1 MEILK
6 NVEYEVLDNML
17 IVTLPDGVKDN
28 SQYEIRIKGL
38 KSNDGKSQL
47 DNLNYRVI
55 TELTPSYCN
64 ISDVAMLQDTF
75 GISENTILYYIREA
89 SKYADYIMESVS
101 SAANNSNSTVVEISV
116 PLHNFVVTKVM
127 LDCLLK
133 AFINKAAGAGI
144 KGTLGKIS
152 FENTEKYASNIDDL
166 IDALKAQLKMWL
178 DALRGYEF
186 EGRAVPQWAKKSYKT
201 NNPTRFADLVNDI
214 NREPPTPV

>member
-1 MEILK
+1 MEVLK
-6 NVEYEVLDNML
+6 DIEYEVLDNML
-17 IVTLPDGVKDN
+17 IVTLPEDIQNN

-38 KSNDGKSQL
+38 KSIDGKSQL

-55 TELTPSYCN
+55 TELTPSYCD

-89 SKYADYIMESVS
+89 SKYADYVMESVNTLATS
-101 SAANNSNSTVVEISV
+101 NNTTVVEISV

-186 EGRAVPQWAKKSYKT
+186 EGRAAPKWAKKAYKT
-201 NNPTRFADLVNDI
+201 NDPTTFASLVNDI